1 VVTPSGECVCPPDT
15 ALNENDD
22 CVPCPIEKGLTIDE
36 RGRCV
41 CALERGL
48 IIDERGNCVCPV
60 EYGYRLDVRGN
71 CVPVKGPECETDDDC
86 PDHKYCNP
94 NTKTCDNPCATK
106 KCGLYA
112 LCNATN
118 HQAICQCI
126 AGYTGNPEK
135 LCSKYFQ
142 LFTKRFYSV
151 KRNNK
156 ICNSCNFFNSFWEC
170 RIASDIAR
178 NS

>member
-1 VVTPSGECVCPPDT
+1 MVTPSGECLCPPDT

-142 LFTKRFYSV
+142 FLVIY
-151 KRNNK
+151 
-156 ICNSCNFFNSFWEC
+156 
-170 RIASDIAR
+170 
-178 NS
+178 